1 MYMTKN
7 YYVSGNRK
15 NGYSAKGEGAKR
27 ASFTGS
33 TQSEVIKQT
42 RQSMQKNGGGE
53 LRIQDVHGQF
63 RAADTVPPKK
73 DNFPPRG

>member
-1 MYMTKN
+1 MAKN
-7 YYVSGNRK
+7 FYVSGNR
-15 NGYSAKGEGAKR
+15 NEGYRSLKQDGKR

-33 TQSEVIKQT
+33 TQAEVIKQT
-42 RQSMQKNGGGE
+42 REHMKQNGGGE
-53 LRIQDVHGQF
+53 LRIQDTHGQI

>member
-1 MYMTKN
+1 MAKN
-7 YYVSGNRK
+7 YTISGNK
-15 NGYSAKGEGAKR
+15 SKGYRATADGGKR

-33 TQSEVIKQT
+33 TQQQVIKQA
-42 RQSMQKNGGGE
+42 RDVMKQNGGGE
-53 LRIQDVHGQF
+53 LRIQRTDRPQF

>member
-1 MYMTKN
+1 MAKN

-15 NGYSAKGEGAKR
+15 DGFKAAAEGSKR
-27 ASFTGS
+27 ASFIS
-33 TQSEVIKQT
+33 PKQSEVISSARNT
-42 RQSMQKNGGGE
+42 MRNNGGGE
-53 LRIQDVHGQF
+53 LRIQDTKGQF

>member
-1 MYMTKN
+1 MAKN

-15 NGYSAKGEGAKR
+15 DGYRAVGENAQR
-27 ASFTGS
+27 ASFTGK
-33 TQSEVIKQT
+33 TQAEVIQQT
-42 RQSMQKNGGGE
+42 RQSMRNNGGGE
-53 LRIQDVHGQF
+53 LCIQGVNNQF